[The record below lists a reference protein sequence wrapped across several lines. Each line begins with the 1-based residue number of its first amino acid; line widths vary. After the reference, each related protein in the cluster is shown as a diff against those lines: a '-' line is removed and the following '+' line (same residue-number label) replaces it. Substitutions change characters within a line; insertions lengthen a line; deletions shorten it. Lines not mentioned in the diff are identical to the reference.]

1 MSEKG
6 KQKKGVL
13 LVNDMEYFVL
23 SYVILTNQKVS
34 VSVYST
40 VKVAKR
46 SPNKWGGGGIGA
58 LGKIE

>member
-6 KQKKGVL
+6 KQKKGVF

-46 SPNKWGGGGIGA
+46 SPNR
-58 LGKIE
+58 